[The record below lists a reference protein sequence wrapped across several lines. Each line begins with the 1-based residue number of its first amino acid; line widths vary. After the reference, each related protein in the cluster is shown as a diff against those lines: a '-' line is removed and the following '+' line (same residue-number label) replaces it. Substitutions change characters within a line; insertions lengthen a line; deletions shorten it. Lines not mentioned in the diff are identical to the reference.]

1 MLKHLVIEDK
11 AFLNKALNKIDKSG
25 LKSLIVIDKEK
36 KMLGT
41 ITDGDIRK
49 YFIRSKNKNRSIQSI
64 YNTKPKF
71 ILNNDIHIEKID
83 KVFNKFKINILPVV
97 DKNKKLLDC
106 FIQGHINHN
115 NKIYEKFGTTALVM
129 AGGKGVR
136 LKPFTDVLPK
146 PLIPINGKP
155 VLQIIIDSLL
165 KNKFTNIFISTGYK
179 KEIIKAYFESQKV
192 IYNLNFIEEDKPL
205 GTAGPILK
213 LNKYKFEN
221 VLVSNCDVMVKY
233 DISKIMNFHIE
244 KNFDVTILGVKINHK
259 IPYGVIHLENNGNNL
274 INNINEKPIKSYLI
288 SSGIYI
294 VKKKVIIKFSKKN
307 KKIDFND
314 FINDCIKKSFKV
326 GYYKISEKFWRD
338 IGQWGQYNET
348 IKSISNS

>member
-1 MLKHLVIEDK
+1 MLKYLVIEEK
-11 AFLNKALNKIDKSG
+11 AFLKEALNKIDKSG
-25 LKSLIVIDKEK
+25 LKSLIVIDNEK
-36 KMLGT
+36 KILGT

-49 YFIRSKNKNRSIQSI
+49 YFIRSKSKNLSIKKI
-64 YNTKPKF
+64 YNNKPKF
-71 ILNNDIHIEKID
+71 IFYYDIYIEKID

-106 FIQGHINHN
+106 FIQGISNHN

-155 VLQIIIDSLL
+155 VIQIIIDTLL

-179 KEIIKAYFESQKV
+179 KEIIKAYFEGQKL
-192 IYNLNFIEEDKPL
+192 IYNLNFIEEDRPL

-213 LNKYKFEN
+213 LDKYKFEN
-221 VLVSNCDVMVKY
+221 VLVSNCDVMIEY
-233 DISKIMNFHIE
+233 DISKVMNFHIE
-244 KNFDVTILGVKINHK
+244 KKFDITILGVNINHK
-259 IPYGVIHLENNGNNL
+259 IPYGVIDFENNGYNL
-274 INNINEKPIKSYLI
+274 INNINEKPIKNYLI

-294 VKKKVIIKFSKKN
+294 VKKRVINKFSKK
-307 KKIDFND
+307 KGKIDFNN
-314 FINDCIKKSFKV
+314 FINDCIKLSFKV
-326 GYYKISEKFWRD
+326 GYYKISEKNWRD
-338 IGQWGQYNET
+338 IGQWGQYNDT
-348 IKSISNS
+348 IKSISDS

>member
-11 AFLNKALNKIDKSG
+11 AFLKEALNKIDKSG
-25 LKSLIVIDKEK
+25 LKSLIVIDNEK
-36 KMLGT
+36 KILGT

-71 ILNNDIHIEKID
+71 IFNYDIHIDKID

-106 FIQGHINHN
+106 FIEGLINHN

-155 VLQIIIDSLL
+155 VLQIIIDTLL

-192 IYNLNFIEEDKPL
+192 IYNLNFIEENKPL

-233 DISKIMNFHIE
+233 DFSKIMNFHIE
-244 KNFDVTILGVKINHK
+244 KNFDITILGVKINHK
-259 IPYGVIHLENNGNNL
+259 IPYGVINLDNNTNNL
-274 INNINEKPIKSYLI
+274 INKINEKPIKSYLI

-294 VKKKVIIKFSKKN
+294 VKKRVIISFSKKN

-314 FINDCIKKSFKV
+314 FINYCIKKSFNV
-326 GYYKISEKFWRD
+326 GYYKISEKYWRD

>member
-1 MLKHLVIEDK
+1 MLKYLVIEEK
-11 AFLNKALNKIDKSG
+11 AFLKEALNKIDKSG
-25 LKSLIVIDKEK
+25 LKSLIVIDNEK
-36 KMLGT
+36 KILGT

-49 YFIRSKNKNRSIQSI
+49 YFIRSKNKNLSIKKI
-64 YNTKPKF
+64 YNNKPKF
-71 ILNNDIHIEKID
+71 IYHYDIYIEKID

-106 FIQGHINHN
+106 FIQGLINHN

-259 IPYGVIHLENNGNNL
+259 IPYGVIHLENNSNNL

-294 VKKKVIIKFSKKN
+294 VRKKVIIKFSKKN

-314 FINDCIKKSFKV
+314 FINHCIKKSFKV
-326 GYYKISEKFWRD
+326 GYYKISGKYWRD